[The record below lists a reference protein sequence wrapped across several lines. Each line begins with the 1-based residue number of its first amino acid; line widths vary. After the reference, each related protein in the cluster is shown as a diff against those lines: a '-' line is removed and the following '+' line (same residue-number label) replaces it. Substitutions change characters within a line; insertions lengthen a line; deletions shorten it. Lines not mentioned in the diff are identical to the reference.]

1 VAVGDALSPLA
12 VGIDLVDVPRI
23 RTMHGR
29 FGDRLL
35 RRLLTPDERVYCLG
49 KAVPEEHVAVRVAAK
64 EATYKALR
72 HVGGGTDV
80 GWLEIEV
87 TSGDDGVPS
96 LQLHGRAEQ
105 AATRAGVRQVL
116 VSLTH
121 TAATAAVVVVLAG

>member
-1 VAVGDALSPLA
+1 MGKALSPLA

-23 RTMHGR
+23 RIMRGR

-35 RRLLTPDERVYCLG
+35 RRLLTPAERDYCLS

-87 TSGDDGVPS
+87 ISGQDGVPS

-105 AATRAGVRQVL
+105 AVTRAGVRQIVI
-116 VSLTH
+116 SLTH
-121 TAATAAVVVVLAG
+121 TTAAAAAVVVLAG